1 MKKYIPVFG
10 DQSLFDGAPEDAVI
24 AIKRPF
30 ISGVRSEEM
39 YFFSS
44 TFDAVMK
51 AGSSFNFNNVILKT
65 TEYAERRIIKEPAQH
80 SDDTAVDLF
89 AAKMKEKLEKS
100 RDKGRRGW
108 ESCPIEHLI
117 TSLKDHISK
126 GDPVDV
132 ANFAMMISQRG
143 ESIKTPVW
151 TEIDRRSK
159 KLPPVGVIVKWVN
172 ESYTA
177 GTVGA
182 TYPDVGT
189 DVLILA
195 ETDNANFSKKGVV
208 FKWHTKH
215 GVLTSFTTRAMDFS
229 PIETPE
235 EKSQR
240 EEDEFVKSEMKN
252 TTLSMEWSCVYE
264 RGLRTAYR
272 KLKMPEVQK

>member
-1 MKKYIPVFG
+1 MSEIKYEAAFG
-10 DQSLFDGAPEDAVI
+10 DQSLFDGAPDDVDMIGYNGGFYKNSQGGPMYCYGCTFTTDEYRNKGFI
-24 AIKRPF
+24 A
-30 ISGVRSEEM
+30 M
-39 YFFSS
+39 
-44 TFDAVMK
+44 
-51 AGSSFNFNNVILKT
+51 
-65 TEYAERRIIKEPAQH
+65 RRIIKTPVQH
-80 SDDTAVDLF
+80 SDDVAVDLF

-100 RDKGRRGW
+100 RDKGRSGW

-117 TSLKDHISK
+117 ASLKDHISK

-151 TEIDRRSK
+151 TETDRRSK

-229 PIETPE
+229 PIETPA
-235 EKSQR
+235 EKAQR
-240 EEDEFVKSEMKN
+240 EEDEFVVAMLDAASQEQLMSAGFKSG
-252 TTLSMEWSCVYE
+252 VIA
-264 RGLRTAYR
+264 AYR
-272 KLKMPEVQK
+272 KLKGGE